1 MTRTERRFVAV
12 WPAYAITAAVGVF
25 VVVVGVL
32 WVAGHVVG
40 GQPVDATAWV
50 VLLATALRAVTIG
63 IALSSVQ
70 RWGRGLP
77 PALVLTGLWGCAAAQ
92 LAYPGAEVV
101 AKLALLAG
109 VLDLPATGIGD
120 LGATGWF
127 NLSMAW
133 LIFGVPGALFVAAA
147 VSYRNRWSV
156 SGAWPVVGVL
166 TGTAALFVIG
176 WLIG

>member
-1 MTRTERRFVAV
+1 M
-12 WPAYAITAAVGVF
+12 YAITAVVGAF

-32 WVAGHVVG
+32 WVGGHVVG

-50 VLLATALRAVTIG
+50 VLLATALRAVMIG

-120 LGATGWF
+120 LGLDYRDRLPLTTLLHFDGGHDAHHGRPPGVSTVVVALRG
-127 NLSMAW
+127 
-133 LIFGVPGALFVAAA
+133 GRPVPGCFNDGRA
-147 VSYRNRWSV
+147 SPPGQRGPR
-156 SGAWPVVGVL
+156 
-166 TGTAALFVIG
+166 
-176 WLIG
+176 